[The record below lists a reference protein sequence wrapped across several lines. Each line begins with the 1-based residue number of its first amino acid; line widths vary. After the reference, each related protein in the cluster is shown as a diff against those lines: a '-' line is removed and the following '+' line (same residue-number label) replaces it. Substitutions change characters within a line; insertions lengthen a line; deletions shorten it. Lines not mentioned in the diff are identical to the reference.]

1 MTTEGVEMGS
11 NISKDGVSDVGLHSK
26 GSIIDKSDSHAR
38 PIKQGSGS
46 NINKQVPGM
55 NNSIT
60 KLNLI

>member
-1 MTTEGVEMGS
+1 MKGLNMGS
-11 NISKDGVSDVGLHSK
+11 NISKVGVSDVGLHSK
-26 GSIIDKSDSHAR
+26 GKLVDKSDSHPR
-38 PIKQGSGS
+38 KVVQGAGS